1 MTADTNHS
9 YTHNLRIGHRTNQ
22 LLISQ

>member
-9 YTHNLRIGHRTNQ
+9 AILKKKFKNYH
-22 LLISQ
+22 ISAMV